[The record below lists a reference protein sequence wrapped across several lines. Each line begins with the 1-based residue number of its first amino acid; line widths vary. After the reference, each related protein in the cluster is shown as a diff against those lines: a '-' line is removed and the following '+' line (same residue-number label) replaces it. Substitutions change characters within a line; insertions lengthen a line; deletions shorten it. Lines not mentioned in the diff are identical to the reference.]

1 MFAKILRQ
9 QFAEI
14 LKGGLTTAA
23 DDVDFKLKT
32 AANKGWFKRP
42 GHSKAQE
49 VVILR
54 LLAGPNRSNLL
65 VKVLSNIGF
74 VDVGDRFP

>member
-9 QFAEI
+9 QFAGT

-42 GHSKAQE
+42 GHSKASE
-49 VVILR
+49 VVIVR
-54 LLAGPNRSNLL
+54 LLAGPIC
-65 VKVLSNIGF
+65 LSRFYSILALWMLETGF
-74 VDVGDRFP
+74 LSP